1 MRLPALLIMSLT
13 CGFALA
19 ATVYKWVDENG
30 VTHYSDQPSP
40 GAEKI
45 DVQAVQT
52 YSAPPPAVGQPG
64 AATPRAVIE
73 GPIYKVCEL
82 YRPAAEEVL
91 FNTSSVTASLRV
103 EPRMRPGDKVTI
115 ALDGKR
121 LTDVAAAGEEVT
133 VAPVERGTHTITGQ
147 ITDLQGNVLCQTP
160 GVTFHVRQASK
171 LTPQSP
177 TAARPPAVPPRP
189 PTRP

>member
-1 MRLPALLIMSLT
+1 MRLLALLIMSLT
-13 CGFALA
+13 CGIALA

-30 VTHYSDQPSP
+30 VTHYSDQPYP
-40 GAEKI
+40 GAKKI

-52 YSAPPPAVGQPG
+52 YSAPPPGVAQP
-64 AATPRAVIE
+64 ATARPGAVIE
-73 GPIYKVCEL
+73 GPVYKVCEL

-103 EPRMRPGDKVTI
+103 EPKMRPGDKVTI

-121 LTDVAAAGEEVT
+121 LTDVAAAGEEFT
-133 VAPVERGTHTITGQ
+133 VAPVYRGTHTISGEV
-147 ITDLQGNVLCQTP
+147 TDPQGNIVCRTP
-160 GVTFHVRQASK
+160 AVTFHVRQASK

-177 TAARPPAVPPRP
+177 TRAQPPARAPQP